1 MRKRIAILGS
11 TGSIGTQALE
21 VIRKFSDKFS
31 AEILAAWSNSSLL
44 IRQAIEFMP
53 DAVVIGDEK
62 KYPEVSI
69 ALSAY
74 PIKVFTGEASISQ
87 ITEMGTIDLVL
98 NAMVGYPGLKPTLT
112 AIDAGV
118 DIALANKETLVVAGD
133 LVMKKAHEKGIRIIP
148 VDSEHSAILQC
159 LVGESLQ
166 SVEKVWLTAS
176 GGPFRG
182 KTTQQMKNV
191 SREAALKH
199 PKWKMGNKITI
210 DSASLMNKGLEVIE
224 AKWLFSLHSDQIEV
238 IIHPQSIVHSLI
250 QFSDGSMKAQM
261 GLPDMKLPILFA
273 LGYPVRIPT
282 DFPRLT
288 FPECSLLTFEPPDLE
303 IFRNLAFAY
312 NALYRGGNMPC
323 ILNAAN
329 EIAVNAFLNDRISF
343 LGMSDVIEKCMEHV
357 SYIPS
362 PVYED
367 YVQTDF
373 ETRQKALEY
382 ID

>member
-1 MRKRIAILGS
+1 LRKRIAILGS

-31 AEILAAWSNSSLL
+31 AEVLAAWSNSSLL
-44 IRQAIEFMP
+44 ISQAIEFMP
-53 DAVVIGDEK
+53 DAVVIGDET

-182 KTTQQMKNV
+182 KTRRQMKNV
-191 SREAALKH
+191 TREAALKH

-224 AKWLFSLHSDQIEV
+224 AKWLFSLHPDQIEV

-288 FPECSLLTFEPPDLE
+288 FPECSLLTFETPDLE

-312 NALYRGGNMPC
+312 NALYRGGNVPC

-329 EIAVNAFLNDRISF
+329 EIAVNAFLNDQISF

-362 PVYED
+362 PAYEE
-367 YVQTDF
+367 YVQTDY

-382 ID
+382 IV

>member
-1 MRKRIAILGS
+1 
-11 TGSIGTQALE
+11 
-21 VIRKFSDKFS
+21 
-31 AEILAAWSNSSLL
+31 
-44 IRQAIEFMP
+44 
-53 DAVVIGDEK
+53 
-62 KYPEVSI
+62 
-69 ALSAY
+69 
-74 PIKVFTGEASISQ
+74 
-87 ITEMGTIDLVL
+87 
-98 NAMVGYPGLKPTLT
+98 
-112 AIDAGV
+112 
-118 DIALANKETLVVAGD
+118 
-133 LVMKKAHEKGIRIIP
+133 
-148 VDSEHSAILQC
+148 
-159 LVGESLQ
+159 
-166 SVEKVWLTAS
+166 
-176 GGPFRG
+176 
-182 KTTQQMKNV
+182 
-191 SREAALKH
+191 
-199 PKWKMGNKITI
+199 
-210 DSASLMNKGLEVIE
+210 
-224 AKWLFSLHSDQIEV
+224 
-238 IIHPQSIVHSLI
+238 
-250 QFSDGSMKAQM
+250 MKAQM

-382 ID
+382 IN

>member
-21 VIRKFSDKFS
+21 VIRKFSDEFS
-31 AEILAAWSNSSLL
+31 AEVLAAWSNSSLL
-44 IRQAIEFMP
+44 ISQAIEFMP

-69 ALSAY
+69 ALSTY

-87 ITEMGTIDLVL
+87 ITEMGNIDMVL

-224 AKWLFSLHSDQIEV
+224 AKWLFSLHPEQIEV

-250 QFSDGSMKAQM
+250 QFSDGSIKAQM

-288 FPECSLLTFEPPDLE
+288 FPECSLLTFETPDLE

-312 NALYRGGNMPC
+312 NALYRGGNVPC

-329 EIAVNAFLNDRISF
+329 EIAVNAFLNDQISF

-362 PVYED
+362 PAYEE
-367 YVQTDF
+367 YVQTDY

-382 ID
+382 IV